1 MSWEDVTSII
11 RELVPDQAAAIEAQ
25 ITTALGGLRVS
36 IPRRPTV
43 TVGDAHEAVRLE
55 RGDVQKAARK
65 LGVSR
70 ASIYRRIRQP
80 TRDAGP
86 GPRLPGTGR
95 VVR

>member
-1 MSWEDVTSII
+1 VSWEDVTSII

-25 ITTALGGLRVS
+25 ITAALGGLRVS
-36 IPRRPTV
+36 IPRRPAV
-43 TVGDAHEAVRLE
+43 TVADAHEAVRLQRGNVE
-55 RGDVQKAARK
+55 RAARK